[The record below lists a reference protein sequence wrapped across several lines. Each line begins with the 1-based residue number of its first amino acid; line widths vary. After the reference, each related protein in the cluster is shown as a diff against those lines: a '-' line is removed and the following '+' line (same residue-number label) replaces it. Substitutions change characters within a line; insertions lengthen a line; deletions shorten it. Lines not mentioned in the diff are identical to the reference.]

1 MAIYQCKICGGDLD
15 VPEGSNVGVCEYCG
29 TKQTVG
35 DAQSE
40 KTPPE
45 QPQQTRQQ
53 PAPEQSAPQQTTAQP
68 KQSQKPFEDRAAKQ
82 AYLAQQQAVLE
93 QQKKAEKKQ
102 RRRKRHKIEALVLL
116 ALLVLATVTVTVI
129 LPNSFYHRA
138 MTQLDAGD
146 YVSAYRTLVLLRGFK
161 DSEQKKQ
168 DIRLQAQMQSVAQ
181 AAVKDEVTFGSYE
194 QDGKAAD
201 GKEDI
206 FWIVLDKTND
216 KALLVSKY
224 ALDFRPYAETG
235 DITWQNSSLRAWLN
249 DAFLSEAFS
258 KQERAAIAKT
268 AVAPDKNPAYG
279 ADPGEA
285 TKDKLFVL
293 SRTEVRTYFS
303 LAESAYC
310 KATPWAA
317 ARDTSDL
324 RLSSKWWTRTPG
336 SASGRVMA
344 IGALTSIIGEPAD
357 DTGTAVRPAMWIKI
371 GTVS

>member
-53 PAPEQSAPQQTTAQP
+53 PAPEQPSPRQTTAQTP
-68 KQSQKPFEDRAAKQ
+68 PPQKPFEDRTAQQ
-82 AYLAQQQAVLE
+82 AYQAQQQAELDR
-93 QQKKAEKKQ
+93 QKKAEKKQ
-102 RRRKRHKIEALVLL
+102 RRRKRLKIEALVLL
-116 ALLVLATVTVTVI
+116 VLLVLGTVTVTVI
-129 LPNSFYHRA
+129 LPAGFYQKA
-138 MTQLDAGD
+138 TAQMEAGD
-146 YVSAYRTLVLLRGFK
+146 YVSAYRTLVLLRGYK

-168 DIRLQAQMQSVAQ
+168 DIRLQAQMQSIAQ
-181 AAVKDEVTFGSYE
+181 SAVKDEVTFGSYE

-206 FWIVLDKTND
+206 FWIVLDKTDD

-224 ALDFRPYAETG
+224 ALDFRPYGDTG

-249 DAFLSEAFS
+249 DAFLNEAFS
-258 KQERAAIAKT
+258 KQERAAIGKT
-268 AVAPDKNPAYG
+268 AVTPDKNPAYG

-310 KATPWAA
+310 KATPWAS

-336 SASGRVMA
+336 SAPGRVMA
-344 IGALTSIIGEPAD
+344 IGALTSIIGEPAS
-357 DTGTAVRPAMWIKI
+357 DTGTAVRPAMWVKI
-371 GTVS
+371 GTTS